1 MLLEVASERRT
12 SWMANQSARNP
23 IEQLFKKG
31 KTMQHRT
38 FLPMIILVL
47 AVATAAMAAE
57 GSRADGVVNIN
68 TASSEQLQML
78 PRVGPAL
85 AGRIIDFREANGDFR
100 SVDEILA
107 VKGIGESSF
116 EKLEPYIVTS
126 GATTL
131 TDKVKLARSTSGG
144 GAAD

>member
-1 MLLEVASERRT
+1 MASE
-12 SWMANQSARNP
+12 SARSP

-31 KTMQHRT
+31 KIMQHRT
-38 FLPMIILVL
+38 TVQLLILVV
-47 AVATAAMAAE
+47 AVAAAAVAAE
-57 GSRADGVVNIN
+57 ASQGAGVVNIN
-68 TASSEQLQML
+68 TATSDQLQML

-85 AGRIIDFREANGDFR
+85 AGRIIDFREANGAFE
-100 SVDEILA
+100 SVEEILA

-131 TDKVKLARSTSGG
+131 TDKVKLARSTGG
-144 GAAD
+144 TSAAD